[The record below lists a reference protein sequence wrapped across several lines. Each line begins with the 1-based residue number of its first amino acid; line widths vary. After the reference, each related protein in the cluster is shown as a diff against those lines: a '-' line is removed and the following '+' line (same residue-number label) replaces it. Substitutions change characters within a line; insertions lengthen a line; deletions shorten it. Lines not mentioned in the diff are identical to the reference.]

1 MTGSMTP
8 VRLTE
13 SVAHRVRRGQR
24 TPRTPLPPDL
34 RCSLP
39 FRCHEACGTRFGVV
53 AYMIIRSRCRL
64 SFSLSLSVSRS
75 LSLADTVVTGN
86 FECERFSSWK
96 RAFYTRWVVVTEHP
110 FPVVELSNDNCGHTL
125 GFLTC
130 YSETAA
136 NFQLSPYLFT
146 LHFYHARCS
155 LLLIY
160 NLFTN
165 TYIKNDLLY
174 IFVYVIMQ

>member
-64 SFSLSLSVSRS
+64 SFSLSLS
-75 LSLADTVVTGN
+75 LSLALCHWLTLSLPGISNANVSRRGN
-86 FECERFSSWK
+86 ARFTHAGWSLPSIHFRSSNF
-96 RAFYTRWVVVTEHP
+96 RTTIAGTRLV
-110 FPVVELSNDNCGHTL
+110 S
-125 GFLTC
+125 
-130 YSETAA
+130 
-136 NFQLSPYLFT
+136 
-146 LHFYHARCS
+146 
-155 LLLIY
+155 
-160 NLFTN
+160 
-165 TYIKNDLLY
+165 
-174 IFVYVIMQ
+174 